1 MIARVIILIVSFA
14 FAVPFGVA
22 GSKQKPIL
30 TDEFDRFLVTPETVI
45 GEEVG
50 KAGHREEAG
59 SVASDRS
66 ASGQWGRGR
75 V

>member
-50 KAGHREEAG
+50 KIELIFP
-59 SVASDRS
+59 SPKKITWSLV
-66 ASGQWGRGR
+66 QP
-75 V
+75 VP